1 MRKMRKKLRGEDE
14 LTYIGEYR
22 KGWALR
28 YLREAKAELL
38 AAQKTP
44 SIAHSLILEAV
55 RKAQAAIYYSL
66 GDPAF
71 IESIV
76 YQAFYGQKK
85 TNNDPTLNCLIE
97 IERTI
102 QMLSHTPDSEIPKT
116 IRHVDDMMQTASD
129 IVELFTGEKA

>member
-1 MRKMRKKLRGEDE
+1 MPTMSAFQ
-14 LTYIGEYR
+14 

-28 YLREAKAELL
+28 YIREAKAELI

-44 SIAHSLILEAV
+44 SIANSLVTEAV

-71 IESIV
+71 VESIV
-76 YQAFYGQKK
+76 YQAFYNHQQPTG
-85 TNNDPTLNCLIE
+85 DPVLKCLVGIE
-97 IERTI
+97 HTI
-102 QMLSHTPDSEIPKT
+102 QSLSQMPDSESRSK
-116 IRHVDDMMQTASD
+116 MQQADNVVQIATD

>member
-1 MRKMRKKLRGEDE
+1 MAA
-14 LTYIGEYR
+14 IGNYR

-44 SIAHSLILEAV
+44 SIAHSLILESM

-76 YQAFYGQKK
+76 YQAFDSREQL
-85 TNNDPTLNCLIE
+85 TNEPVLKCLIE

-102 QMLSHTPDSEIPKT
+102 LKLSQTTDSELPET
-116 IRHVDDMMQTASD
+116 IKYVDDILEIASE

>member
-1 MRKMRKKLRGEDE
+1 MK

-55 RKAQAAIYYSL
+55 RKAPAAIYYSL

-76 YQAFYGQKK
+76 YQAFYGQRK

-102 QMLSHTPDSEIPKT
+102 QMLSQTPESEIPKT
-116 IRHVDDMMQTASD
+116 IRQVDDMMQTASD
-129 IVELFTGEKA
+129 IVELFTGEQA

>member
-1 MRKMRKKLRGEDE
+1 MSMISD
-14 LTYIGEYR
+14 YR
-22 KGWALR
+22 RGWALR
-28 YLREAKAELL
+28 YLREAKAELI

-44 SIAHSLILEAV
+44 SIAHSLILEAM

-76 YQAFYGQKK
+76 YQAFYNRQPV
-85 TNNDPTLNCLIE
+85 NDPVLKCLIE

-102 QMLSHTPDSEIPKT
+102 QRLSQTPNSEFTKT
-116 IRHVDDMMQTASD
+116 IEQVDDIVRIASD

>member
-1 MRKMRKKLRGEDE
+1 MSS
-14 LTYIGEYR
+14 IGSYR

-38 AAQKTP
+38 AARKTP
-44 SIAHSLILEAV
+44 SIAHSLILEAM

-76 YQAFYGQKK
+76 YQSLSAQPQLKK
-85 TNNDPTLNCLIE
+85 EPTLKCLIE
-97 IERTI
+97 IEKTI
-102 QMLSHTPDSEIPKT
+102 QKLSQTSDSQLPET
-116 IRHVDDMMQTASD
+116 IDEANNVMQVASD
-129 IVELFTGEKA
+129 IVELFAGEKP

>member
-1 MRKMRKKLRGEDE
+1 MSR
-14 LTYIGEYR
+14 IGSYR
-22 KGWALR
+22 RGWALR

-44 SIAHSLILEAV
+44 SIAHSLILEAM

-76 YQAFYGQKK
+76 YQAFLTQQQLTDEPVLK
-85 TNNDPTLNCLIE
+85 CLIE

-102 QMLSHTPDSEIPKT
+102 QMISQTPDSEFSKT
-116 IRHVDDMMQTASD
+116 IEHVDDIVRIASD

>member
-1 MRKMRKKLRGEDE
+1 MSS
-14 LTYIGEYR
+14 IGSYR

-44 SIAHSLILEAV
+44 SIAHSLVLEAM

-76 YQAFYGQKK
+76 FQALLDQTDSGDEPILK
-85 TNNDPTLNCLIE
+85 CLAE
-97 IERTI
+97 IERTV
-102 QMLSHTPDSEIPKT
+102 QKLSQSPDLEISGKLDEVNGIVNIAT
-116 IRHVDDMMQTASD
+116 D

>member
-1 MRKMRKKLRGEDE
+1 MKL
-14 LTYIGEYR
+14 THIGEYR

-44 SIAHSLILEAV
+44 SIAHSLIIEAV

-76 YQAFYGQKK
+76 YQAFSSQKK
-85 TNNDPTLNCLIE
+85 TSNDPVLNCLIE

-102 QMLSHTPDSEIPKT
+102 QVLSQTPDSAIPRT
-116 IRHVDDMMQTASD
+116 IEQVDDMMQTASD

>member
-1 MRKMRKKLRGEDE
+1 MSR
-14 LTYIGEYR
+14 IGSYR
-22 KGWALR
+22 RGWALR

-44 SIAHSLILEAV
+44 SIAHSLILEAM

-76 YQAFYGQKK
+76 YQAFLTQQQLTDEPVLK
-85 TNNDPTLNCLIE
+85 CLIE

-102 QMLSHTPDSEIPKT
+102 QMISQTPDSESSKT
-116 IRHVDDMMQTASD
+116 IEHVDDIVRIASD

>member
-1 MRKMRKKLRGEDE
+1 MV
-14 LTYIGEYR
+14 TASIYR

-38 AAQKTP
+38 AARKTP
-44 SIAHSLILEAV
+44 SIAQSLILEAM

-76 YQAFYGQKK
+76 YQAFHNPPQPKDEPMLK
-85 TNNDPTLNCLIE
+85 CLIE
-97 IERTI
+97 IERAIQKLSQSPDTELSETI
-102 QMLSHTPDSEIPKT
+102 K
-116 IRHVDDMMQTASD
+116 HVDDIVQIAAD
-129 IVELFTGEKA
+129 IVELFTEEKA

>member
-1 MRKMRKKLRGEDE
+1 MTTAGD
-14 LTYIGEYR
+14 YR

-44 SIAHSLILEAV
+44 SIAHSLILEAM

-76 YQAFYGQKK
+76 YQAFYNQQQS
-85 TNNDPTLNCLIE
+85 NDEPVLKCLIE

-102 QMLSHTPDSEIPKT
+102 QKLSRTSDAQLPTTMK
-116 IRHVDDMMQTASD
+116 HVDDIVQIASD
-129 IVELFTGEKA
+129 IVELFIDEKD

>member
-1 MRKMRKKLRGEDE
+1 MVA
-14 LTYIGEYR
+14 TNSYR

-28 YLREAKAELL
+28 YLREARAELL

-44 SIAHSLILEAV
+44 SIAQSLILEAM

-71 IESIV
+71 IESII
-76 YQAFYGQKK
+76 YQAFYTQQQPDDEPVLK
-85 TNNDPTLNCLIE
+85 CLIE
-97 IERTI
+97 IERMIQKLSQSPETELSETI
-102 QMLSHTPDSEIPKT
+102 KQ
-116 IRHVDDMMQTASD
+116 VDGIVQIASD

>member
-1 MRKMRKKLRGEDE
+1 MSSMN
-14 LTYIGEYR
+14 YYR
-22 KGWALR
+22 KGWAIR

-44 SIAHSLILEAV
+44 SIAHSLILEAM

-76 YQAFYGQKK
+76 YQAFDNQQEQTDEPVLK
-85 TNNDPTLNCLIE
+85 CLIE
-97 IERTI
+97 IDRTI
-102 QMLSHTPDSEIPKT
+102 QKLSQTPDSEFDKT
-116 IRHVDDMMQTASD
+116 IKQVDDIVQIASD
-129 IVELFTGEKA
+129 IVELFTGEKP

>member
-1 MRKMRKKLRGEDE
+1 VSTMGN
-14 LTYIGEYR
+14 YR

-28 YLREAKAELL
+28 YLREARAELL

-44 SIAHSLILEAV
+44 SIAHSLILEAM

-76 YQAFYGQKK
+76 YQAFYSQEQSTEEPVLK
-85 TNNDPTLNCLIE
+85 CLIE

-102 QMLSHTPDSEIPKT
+102 QKLSQAPDSKLPKT
-116 IRHVDDMMQTASD
+116 FEHVDDILQIASD

>member
-1 MRKMRKKLRGEDE
+1 MSN
-14 LTYIGEYR
+14 YR

-28 YLREAKAELL
+28 YLREARAELI

-44 SIAHSLILEAV
+44 SIAHSLVQEAM

-76 YQAFYGQKK
+76 YQAFYTQQQMTDEPVLK
-85 TNNDPTLNCLIE
+85 CLIE
-97 IERTI
+97 IERMI
-102 QMLSHTPDSEIPKT
+102 QMLSQKSDSELPET
-116 IRHVDDMMQTASD
+116 IKQVNDIVQIASD

>member
-1 MRKMRKKLRGEDE
+1 LAD
-14 LTYIGEYR
+14 IGDYR

-38 AAQKTP
+38 AAEKTP
-44 SIAHSLILEAV
+44 SIAHSLILESM

-76 YQAFYGQKK
+76 YQAFYNEQKDSNEPILK
-85 TNNDPTLNCLIE
+85 CLIE

-102 QMLSHTPDSEIPKT
+102 QKLSQTPDSEIPNT
-116 IRHVDDMMQTASD
+116 IQHVDDMMEIASD

>member
-1 MRKMRKKLRGEDE
+1 MAMPSN
-14 LTYIGEYR
+14 YR

-28 YLREAKAELL
+28 YLREAKAELM

-44 SIAHSLILEAV
+44 SIAQSLILEAM

-76 YQAFYGQKK
+76 YQAFLGGQQLP
-85 TNNDPTLNCLIE
+85 NDPVLKCLVE

-102 QMLSHTPDSEIPKT
+102 QHLSQMPQPDIPST
-116 IRHVDDMMQTASD
+116 IQQVDDMVQIASD
-129 IVELFTGEKA
+129 IVELFTGQKD

>member
-1 MRKMRKKLRGEDE
+1 MLMMSS
-14 LTYIGEYR
+14 YR

-44 SIAHSLILEAV
+44 SIAHSLFLESM

-76 YQAFYGQKK
+76 YQAFYSQNQSTDEPILK
-85 TNNDPTLNCLIE
+85 CLIE

-102 QMLSHTPDSEIPKT
+102 QRFSQTPDSKLAQTSE
-116 IRHVDDMMQTASD
+116 HVDDVVQIASD
-129 IVELFTGEKA
+129 IVELLTDEKP